1 MLLPNMEDDA
11 ADDASLNIL
20 AVVGLSDDR
29 LCAVY
34 DDDDIMG
41 LLPPRGG
48 KLGTM
53 LLLLAAAEAAR

>member
-11 ADDASLNIL
+11 ADDASPNIL

-41 LLPPRGG
+41 LFPPRGG

>member
-1 MLLPNMEDDA
+1 MEDDA

-41 LLPPRGG
+41 LLFPPRGG
-48 KLGTM
+48 KLGTT
-53 LLLLAAAEAAR
+53 LLLAAAEAAR